1 MISFGSPWALALG
14 ASAVALAAWVTAE
27 RRRRQRIPALAVAGH
42 RDVFWPGVALS
53 LLGLA
58 AAWVGVAAPR
68 KVVPASTGSAGL
80 DVLLLLDASGSMGE
94 REGDGSTRMQTA
106 ARVAARFAAS
116 RPTDR
121 IGLVGFAGRATVLAP
136 LTSDHAAVVRLADSI
151 QPNALGRGTAIGD
164 GLAVAVERLRHV
176 PRGSAAV
183 VLVSDGQSNAG
194 AIDPASAAAGAA
206 DLGIPVDAVAVGD
219 GAAASRGEGVL
230 RRVAAITGGHF
241 VRSADAEGLAAVFAD
256 LARLRPSPAP
266 VEGSSTWDDL
276 AHLPAR
282 WAALLLFSGAALQL
296 LGGRAW

>member
-1 MISFGSPWALALG
+1 VISFASAWVLAIGAAVIALAT
-14 ASAVALAAWVTAE
+14 WVTAE
-27 RRRRQRIPALAVAGH
+27 RMRRQRVPALAVAPGK
-42 RDVFWPGVALS
+42 DFFWAAVTLS
-53 LLGLA
+53 MLGLA
-58 AAWVGVAAPR
+58 AAWVGAAAPR
-68 KVVPASTGSAGL
+68 KAVPAPSGGAGL
-80 DVLLLLDASGSMGE
+80 DLILLLDASGSMGE
-94 REGDGSTRMQTA
+94 REGDGPTRMRTA

-121 IGLVGFAGRATVLAP
+121 IGLVGFAGRAVLLAP

-151 QPNALGRGTAIGD
+151 QPAALGRGTAIGD
-164 GLAVAVERLRHV
+164 GLAVAVERLRAV

-206 DLGIPVDAVAVGD
+206 DLGIPVDAVAVGE
-219 GAAASRGEGVL
+219 GSAASRGEAVL
-230 RRVAAITGGHF
+230 RRVAAVTGGHF
-241 VRSADAEGLAAVFAD
+241 VRATDADGLAAAFAD
-256 LARLRPSPAP
+256 LARLRPSPAK

-282 WAALLLFSGAALQL
+282 WAALLLLSGASLQL